1 MTVKL
6 IDHNKNMLETV
17 KLATGKCY
25 GSVPSAKAVDHCA
38 INGHWSVLEHC
49 WFSFEVTN
57 VSRAL
62 LAQITRHRH
71 LSFSVR
77 SQRYC
82 NDSSI
87 PCIYPFPRNSKLYQS
102 YEMALSMTRDVYS
115 EMIEKGVPK
124 EDARYIL
131 PNATC
136 TTFVVSGNGR
146 AWLEFLRK
154 RLCHR
159 AQWEIRRLAEEMH
172 KLLMEVAPE
181 IFQYADPCVECMETS
196 CPKGVK

>member
-1 MTVKL
+1 M
-6 IDHNKNMLETV
+6 
-17 KLATGKCY
+17 ATSKCY
-25 GSVPSAKAVDHCA
+25 NSTPSAKAVDHCA
-38 INGHWSVLEHC
+38 VSGHWSVLEHC
-49 WFSFEVTN
+49 WFSFEVKD

-82 NDSSI
+82 NESKM
-87 PCIYPFPRNSKLYQS
+87 PCLTPILPNAELRQAYKT
-102 YEMALSMTRDVYS
+102 ALAIIHDVYD
-115 EMIEKGVPK
+115 EMINHGIEP
-124 EDARYIL
+124 ENARYIL
-131 PNATC
+131 PNANY

-159 AQWEIRRLAEEMH
+159 AQWEIRFLAENIYN
-172 KLLMEVAPE
+172 LLMEVAPK

-196 CPKGVK
+196 CPKGEV